1 MKRSG
6 FRYIHVTS
14 KIDPVGTLKKIG
26 KQKLIDFTV
35 LKNPLSVAPTQL
47 HISDF
52 NIKPSN
58 LQVYKLYTVYV
69 YIHNYIYVNIY
80 IIYVCVSYLHTL
92 SILSLITG
100 YPDISILMR
109 QRGSNPFEF
118 GLPGYLSPGL
128 PHLLVEEQCHIGF
141 CRHLLPQRCDSAREN
156 EGPGTLRNKKWFL
169 CGSCLMIYMI
179 DMIYSR
185 YQRF

>member
-1 MKRSG
+1 M
-6 FRYIHVTS
+6 
-14 KIDPVGTLKKIG
+14 
-26 KQKLIDFTV
+26 
-35 LKNPLSVAPTQL
+35 
-47 HISDF
+47 
-52 NIKPSN
+52 
-58 LQVYKLYTVYV
+58 
-69 YIHNYIYVNIY
+69 
-80 IIYVCVSYLHTL
+80 CVSYLHTL

-185 YQRF
+185 YQRFWNMDPRPLHVCIYVYNNICIYIYICILMVSQRLIINKLINWLINIVRL